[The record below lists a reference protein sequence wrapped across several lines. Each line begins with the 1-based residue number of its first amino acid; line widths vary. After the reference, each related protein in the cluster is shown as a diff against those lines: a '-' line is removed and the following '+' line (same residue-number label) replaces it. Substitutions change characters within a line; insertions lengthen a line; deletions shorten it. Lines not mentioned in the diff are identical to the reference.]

1 MKDSSKKSK
10 IRTVMHEFKTGK
22 LKSSSGDKVTNP
34 KQAIAIAL
42 SEANMAK
49 NKKRGGG
56 VIMASKRST
65 MGEALKAGGLFKGNE
80 TYAEELAEARS
91 VKSGK
96 TSPAEF
102 VKGEKSE
109 GHKGEE
115 LENLSKQAR
124 DIKSGK
130 MSPESY
136 AKMEAS
142 EPDMKRKGGESKAH
156 EAKESKEHE
165 AKESKEEEAMEH
177 KRGGGV
183 IMASKKS
190 TMGEALRGGGA
201 IMASKRSTMGEAL
214 AKGGQVKGTGAAI
227 KGIRPAKM
235 Y

>member
-56 VIMASKRST
+56 VIMASK
-65 MGEALKAGGLFKGNE
+65 
-80 TYAEELAEARS
+80 
-91 VKSGK
+91 
-96 TSPAEF
+96 
-102 VKGEKSE
+102 
-109 GHKGEE
+109 
-115 LENLSKQAR
+115 
-124 DIKSGK
+124 
-130 MSPESY
+130 
-136 AKMEAS
+136 
-142 EPDMKRKGGESKAH
+142 
-156 EAKESKEHE
+156 
-165 AKESKEEEAMEH
+165 
-177 KRGGGV
+177 
-183 IMASKKS
+183 KS